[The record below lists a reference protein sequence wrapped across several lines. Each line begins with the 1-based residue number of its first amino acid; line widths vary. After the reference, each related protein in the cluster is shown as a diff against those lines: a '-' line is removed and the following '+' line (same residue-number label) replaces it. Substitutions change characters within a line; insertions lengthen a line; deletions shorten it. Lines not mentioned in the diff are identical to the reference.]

1 MRNWSGRF
9 VRNEGAASAL
19 EFAILLPVFVTVLF
33 GTLHFS
39 IFLYQ
44 AGLAQYAVEEAA
56 RAVMVRQDLTMSEVE
71 AEVRGRLGGL
81 MVQPVAVTQA
91 MDQAGEVNVLRV
103 SVSFTMPLSIPF
115 VPLPDIQF
123 NAHAMV
129 PITPEA
135 P

>member
-1 MRNWSGRF
+1 MRNWHGRF
-9 VRNEGAASAL
+9 LRNEGAASAL

-56 RAVMVRQDLTMSEVE
+56 RAVMVQQDLTMSEVE
-71 AEVRGRLGGL
+71 AEVRGRLEGL

-129 PITPEA
+129 PITPET